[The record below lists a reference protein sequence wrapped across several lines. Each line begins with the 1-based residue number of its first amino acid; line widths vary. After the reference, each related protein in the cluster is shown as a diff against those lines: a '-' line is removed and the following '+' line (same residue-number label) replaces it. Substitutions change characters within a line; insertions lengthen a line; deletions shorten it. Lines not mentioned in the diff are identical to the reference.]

1 MMMWSND
8 RSYNGARVLFRFLVL
23 KAQINLW
30 PTEPRMDC
38 QMSHTFGAHGKRWG
52 SKDFLEIEIY
62 LGLILGYLPK
72 IAQKCQFG
80 QLPKTYQNRRR
91 EQYKPI
97 ERGQTG
103 SD

>member
-1 MMMWSND
+1 M
-8 RSYNGARVLFRFLVL
+8 G
-23 KAQINLW
+23 
-30 PTEPRMDC
+30 C

-80 QLPKTYQNRRR
+80 QLPKTDEENNTNQ
-91 EQYKPI
+91 
-97 ERGQTG
+97 
-103 SD
+103 

>member
-1 MMMWSND
+1 MTVPIMALECFSIFSAQGSNQP
-8 RSYNGARVLFRFLVL
+8 L
-23 KAQINLW
+23 
-30 PTEPRMDC
+30 PRMDC

-80 QLPKTYQNRRR
+80 QLPKTFQNRRR

-97 ERGQTG
+97 DRGQTG